1 MTTPTIAGQQR
12 GVWNARLR
20 AALPAHLDRLTWDA
34 DRVRDHQRDRLR
46 ALLRHAKAHSRFH
59 AERLAGIDPARF
71 ELADLPSLPTMT
83 KAEMMAGLDH
93 LLTDPRLS
101 RAALER
107 HIKRLAHDRDVR
119 PDPPQGSRGLGHAQA
134 SLAGLTGAT
143 PLLGEYVVLASGG
156 SSGERG
162 VFAYGSDAIVDYTL
176 GLTRAGLARLLAL
189 GPPPPGGVPMAMVAA
204 ASPIHATRALPEL
217 FSGELLA
224 VTSIPVTLPLPEIVE
239 RLNRAQP
246 MLLQGYP
253 SVLSLLATER
263 AAGRL
268 RIAPLAVT
276 GSSEQFLPDARAR
289 AAAAFGVG
297 VVDQFGSTE
306 GVVGA
311 SAEDDPII
319 VLASDLAIVEL
330 VDACGRPVPPGT
342 PSAKALVTNLMN
354 PLQPLIRYELPDR
367 FLRQPDAADHGH
379 LRVTVE
385 GRADDLLRY
394 GDAMVHP
401 LVLRSV
407 MVDTPEVVEYQV
419 IQTRRGAHVRVVA
432 PGGVDQAG
440 LAARLAAALGGAGV
454 RDAEVTVEPVAAV
467 PRHPDT
473 GKSKRF
479 LTRPA

>member
-1 MTTPTIAGQQR
+1 MTTPTIAGQRQ
-12 GVWNARLR
+12 GSWNARLR

-34 DRVRDHQRDRLR
+34 DRVRAHQRDRLR

-59 AERLAGIDPARF
+59 AERLAGVDPARF
-71 ELADLPSLPTMT
+71 ELGDLPALPTMT
-83 KAEMMAGLDH
+83 KADMMAALDD

-107 HIKRLAHDRDVR
+107 H
-119 PDPPQGSRGLGHAQA
+119 
-134 SLAGLTGAT
+134 LAGSTTEAT
-143 PLLGEYVVLASGG
+143 PLHGEYVVLASGG

-162 VFAYGSDAIVDYTL
+162 VFAYGADAIVDYTL
-176 GLTRAGLARLLAL
+176 GLTRGGLARLLAM

-217 FSGELLA
+217 FSGEPLA
-224 VTSIPVTLPLPEIVE
+224 VTSIPVTLPLPEIVA
-239 RLNRAQP
+239 RLNRLRP
-246 MLLQGYP
+246 TLLQGYP

-276 GSSEQFLPDARAR
+276 GSSEQFLADARAR
-289 AAAAFGVG
+289 VAAAFGVG

-306 GVVGA
+306 GVLGS
-311 SAEDDPII
+311 SAPDDPAI

-330 VDACGRPVPPGT
+330 VDDRNRPVPPGT
-342 PSAKALVTNLMN
+342 HSAKALVTNLMN
-354 PLQPLIRYELPDR
+354 PTQPLIRYELPDR
-367 FLRQPDAADHGH
+367 FVRQPDAAGHGH

-385 GRADDLLRY
+385 GRADDLLRF
-394 GDAMVHP
+394 GEVVVHP

-407 MVDTPEVVEYQV
+407 LVDTPEVVEYQV
-419 IQTRRGAHVRVVA
+419 TQTRRGAHVAVVA
-432 PGGVDQAG
+432 PGGVHEPA

-454 RDAEVTVEPVAAV
+454 HAAEVTVESVAAV
-467 PRHPDT
+467 ARHPDT
-473 GKSKRF
+473 GKTRRF
-479 LTRPA
+479 VTRPT

>member
-1 MTTPTIAGQQR
+1 MTAPTVAGQQR
-12 GVWNARLR
+12 VVWNARLR

-34 DRVRDHQRDRLR
+34 DRIRAHQRDRLR
-46 ALLRHAKAHSRFH
+46 ALLRHAKSRSRFH
-59 AERLAGIDPARF
+59 AERLAGVDPARF
-71 ELADLPSLPTMT
+71 ELADLPALPTMT
-83 KAEMMAGLDH
+83 KADMMAGLDD

-107 HIKRLAHDRDVR
+107 H
-119 PDPPQGSRGLGHAQA
+119 
-134 SLAGLTGAT
+134 LAGLTEAT
-143 PLLGEYVVLASGG
+143 PLFGEYVVLASGG

-162 VFAYGSDAIVDYTL
+162 VFAYGSDAILDYTL
-176 GLTRAGLARLLAL
+176 GLTRAGLARLLGL

-204 ASPIHATRALPEL
+204 ASPIHATRALPDL

-224 VTSIPVTLPLPEIVE
+224 VTSIPVTLPLPEIVD
-239 RLNRAQP
+239 RLNRLQP

-253 SVLSLLATER
+253 SALSLLATER

-289 AAAAFGVG
+289 VAAAFGVG

-306 GVVGA
+306 GVIGA
-311 SAEDDPII
+311 SAPDDPTI

-330 VDACGRPVPPGT
+330 VDPRNRPVPPGT

-354 PLQPLIRYELPDR
+354 PTQPLIRYELPDR
-367 FLRQPDAADHGH
+367 FVRQPDAADHGH

-394 GDAMVHP
+394 GDVMVHP

-407 MVDTPEVVEYQV
+407 LVDTPEVVEYQV
-419 IQTRRGAHVRVVA
+419 TQTRRGAHVQVVA
-432 PGGVDQAG
+432 PGGVHEPA
-440 LAARLAAALGGAGV
+440 LAARLAAALRGAGV
-454 RDAEVTVEPVAAV
+454 PAAEATVESVAAV
-467 PRHPDT
+467 ARHPDT